1 MLGNFARRKAPKWLL
16 CQCWWP
22 LVSNTR
28 FHVYALRYLIPR
40 EESDA
45 ISSPGCLQS
54 LLWDCYRLLLWL
66 GELFRVMFRHA
77 FINCSPASFLIQ
89 FLESMAIRVFGFK
102 IKITLE
108 HTIWT
113 TYHLRSSKYIRRE
126 PENLVCNTKF
136 LPNNNLQFVLS
147 VLSCLKWRL
156 HFASI

>member
-1 MLGNFARRKAPKWLL
+1 M
-16 CQCWWP
+16 
-22 LVSNTR
+22 SNTH

-45 ISSPGCLQS
+45 ISSPGCLHR

-77 FINCSPASFLIQ
+77 FINCLPASFLIQ

-108 HTIWT
+108 HILLNELPSEKLKI
-113 TYHLRSSKYIRRE
+113 HL
-126 PENLVCNTKF
+126 
-136 LPNNNLQFVLS
+136 
-147 VLSCLKWRL
+147 
-156 HFASI
+156 